1 MSSSPASSAPAAS
14 PAAPPAAPPA
24 TSARHPLAPLNGE
37 EIIAAREV
45 VYASGLAAVP
55 NELLRF
61 AYIGLCDPPKEM
73 VRAVDAGEDVVLD
86 RRLRLVIL
94 QGPEA
99 DVVET
104 VVSVTRAEVDG
115 WVIVRDVRPPL
126 QMEESIMVLAALH
139 EHPEWNAALDRRG
152 VVDRSLVQ
160 IDPWPAGTFG
170 LGHEEGR
177 RITRCLAYLR
187 ESKEDNG
194 YARPLEGLLAFVDM
208 GRGEV
213 LEVVDHGVVPVPP
226 THGSYYAEHNG
237 PLRTDLKPLEITQPE
252 GPSFEVDGNL
262 VCWQK
267 WSLRF
272 GMDPLEGLV
281 LWTVGYEDGG
291 RVRPILYRASVSEMV
306 VPYGHP
312 GPMHA
317 WKSAFDAGEWGLGR
331 MANSLTL
338 GCDCLGEIRYF
349 DDVFGDERGKPR
361 TRANAICLHEEDYGI
376 LWKHVDMVSGRTE
389 VRRSRRLVI
398 SSIATVGNYEYGF
411 YWYFY
416 LDGTMQLEVKLTGI
430 MSTMAVADG
439 DAGDHA
445 NMIAP
450 GLAAPYHQHLF
461 NVRLD
466 MEVDGP
472 DNAVY
477 EVDAVRTPAPGSPE
491 NPWGN
496 AFGTTATLL
505 DTELAARRDVDPA
518 RSRIWRIANSS
529 RRNSLGEPTAYKLLP
544 GSTPTLLADPTSS
557 VGRRAAFASHN
568 LWVTPFDPAER
579 RAAGDY
585 PNQHGGGAGL
595 PNWTAADRP
604 VVDTDIVLW
613 HSFGVT
619 HIPRPEDWPVMPVEY
634 TGFTLIPVGF
644 FDRNP
649 ALDVP
654 PSPDHCHD

>member
-1 MSSSPASSAPAAS
+1 MS
-14 PAAPPAAPPA
+14 
-24 TSARHPLAPLNGE
+24 TTTTLHPLSPLTGD
-37 EIIAAREV
+37 EITAARELVLASDRIV
-45 VYASGLAAVP
+45 VAPDDV
-55 NELLRF
+55 RF
-61 AYIGLCDPPKEM
+61 AYVGLFDPPKET
-73 VRAVDAGEDVVLD
+73 VRAVDRGEVVEID
-86 RRLRLVIL
+86 RRVRLVLL

-99 DVVET
+99 DVVEAT
-104 VVSVTRAEVDG
+104 VSVTRGAIDRWEL
-115 WVIVRDVRPPL
+115 VRNVRPPL
-126 QMEESIMVLAALH
+126 QMEESILVLAALWD
-139 EHPEWNAALDRRG
+139 HPEWNAALDRRG
-152 VVDRSLVQ
+152 ITDRSMVQ

-170 LGHEEGR
+170 LAHEQNR

-187 ESKEDNG
+187 TSPDDNG

-213 LEVVDHGVVPVPP
+213 LEVVDLGVVPFPP
-226 THGSYYAEHNG
+226 ESGSYYLEDNG
-237 PLRTDLKPLEITQPE
+237 PARTDLKPLEITQPD
-252 GPSFEVDGNL
+252 GPSFSVDGNL
-262 VCWQK
+262 VRWQK
-267 WSLRF
+267 WSMRV

-281 LWTVGYEDGG
+281 LHTVGYEDGG
-291 RVRPILYRASVSEMV
+291 RVRPILFRASVSEMV

-338 GCDCLGEIRYF
+338 GCDCLGEIFYF
-349 DDVFGDERGKPR
+349 DDVFSDERGKAR
-361 TRANAICLHEEDYGI
+361 TRPNAICMHEEDYGI
-376 LWKHVDMVSGRTE
+376 LWKHVDMVSGHTE
-389 VRRSRRLVI
+389 VRRSRRLVV

-416 LDGTMQLEVKLTGI
+416 LDGTIQLEIKLSGI
-430 MSTMAVADG
+430 MSTMAVG
-439 DAGDHA
+439 EAGPGGHA

-466 MEVDGP
+466 VEVDG
-472 DNAVY
+472 DSNAVF
-477 EVDAVRTPAPGSPE
+477 EMDAVPSAPGPD

-496 AFGTTATLL
+496 AFESRVTLL
-505 DTELAARRDVDPA
+505 ERELAARRTVDPS
-518 RSRIWRIANSS
+518 RSRTWKIVNRATPN
-529 RRNSLGEPTAYKLLP
+529 RLGQPTAYKLLP
-544 GSTPTLLADPTSS
+544 AATPTLLADPDSS
-557 VGRRAAFASHN
+557 VGRRAAFAAHN
-568 LWVTPFDPAER
+568 LWVTPFDPDQR

-585 PNQHGGGAGL
+585 PNQHVGGSGL
-595 PNWTAADRP
+595 PEWTAQDRS

-619 HIPRPEDWPVMPVEY
+619 HLPRPEDWPVMPVEY
-634 TGFTLIPVGF
+634 TGFSLIPVGF

-654 PSPDHCHD
+654 PSTAGHCHGE